1 MDPITL
7 ATIAATLI
15 TTKAIEKVGEKVG
28 EGGLS
33 LGGRVLRKLRQKA
46 PNAVQRLEGQSEGD
60 VIEAELIEE
69 IRQVVDA
76 DPSIQADM
84 ADLAQWLQR
93 SGATN
98 INLGKAANVGGVV
111 LSQTNNF

>member
-46 PNAVQRLEGQSEGD
+46 PNAVQQLEGQSD
-60 VIEAELIEE
+60 AEAIDAEVIEE
-69 IRQVVDA
+69 IRQAVET
-76 DPSIQADM
+76 DPAIKADM
-84 ADLAQWLQR
+84 ANVAQWLQQ
-93 SGATN
+93 SGGSN
-98 INLGKAANVGGVV
+98 INFGKAANVGGVV
-111 LSQTNNF
+111 LNQTNTF